1 MEKNSVGGINMNS
14 KIELS
19 EYNSSNSKVYLNGD
33 GTISVEIYDQNIN
46 DGGIM
51 TLSDEPTIGDT
62 SQYNPDNTMISQGN
76 NAPFN
81 IVDTYISSSRTTTGE
96 EDKIK
101 IGVEKINGNNV
112 IHRALL
118 KFDLPKIPSSYT
130 LVNATLNM
138 IGYYDENYSEQNSNT
153 MIAIHQITS
162 DWLTT
167 SPTWANMAN
176 GYKESIEN
184 YFHATRSSGTI
195 SGNTLTVEPKLSQID
210 VTDLVQRWYNNEPN
224 YGLMLKAVDETYNEN
239 IKLGEYYTVDA
250 ANESAK
256 PQARLVINYKNLNG
270 LEGYLTYTSQSHEL
284 GSTHINNYNGNVTSL
299 FSVANTVG
307 GPLPASIDLVYNTS
321 DVVNNNDYGYGLGV
335 KPNLIQTIKEVTIDT
350 LNVLQ
355 YLDEDGTIHYFYK
368 NSDDNIYYD
377 EDGLSLKVEPVASN
391 YIMTD
396 KNKNTN
402 KFVNHNGTYYLEQ
415 ITDTTNKSI
424 NIVYDTNNR
433 ITKVIDASNKEITIT
448 YEDNKITF
456 VSPYKTTIVNLTN
469 NQIISIEDLGD
480 TTTISYNDNKLI
492 EKIINSNGL
501 YTKYEYINDLTY
513 KVSKVTEYGRNDSEG
528 NYLEFTYNLKST
540 SIKDRKGH
548 VNTYVFNNNANT
560 EVITSLDENQ
570 NLSNAYGKSTT
581 YGELGT
587 SSVNKITLDGSLVRH
602 INNLIEDSSF
612 ESGNS
617 LFTTSN
623 ESITTEVIDNAHY
636 GIKALKVTNT
646 ALDNYVYLEKAVEK
660 GKDYTFSA
668 YTKNEVP
675 FELSLSYDDVI
686 KTVTID
692 DISSEYSR
700 CDITINYP
708 EEATS
713 NLNITIKP
721 LALGVI
727 YIDGLQLEEGEV
739 ANYYNMIS
747 NSNFANSLNGYEITT
762 SKRVGIESHYDTPPL
777 DIPSVEVVQVDG
789 STKALRL
796 INSPLLQTTLAKS
809 FYMSGH
815 AGDVFELS
823 FWYKNEGPRMIPS
836 ETNPVEPATIY
847 ANLHFGYTEGEN
859 DEPTIDQYLTPYNK
873 DWHYFSKKFVA
884 KYDYNEVSLN
894 IINEFSCRDCY
905 ITNISLF
912 KDLESYSYTYDD
924 EGNLV
929 SSTDLSR
936 ETSTFNYNGNNQ
948 LIEATSPLGNKFKYE
963 YDENVTD
970 RLIRAISPS
979 GITNSID
986 YDENNNPI
994 KTVINN
1000 TQAFDEIIDTTYYII
1015 AKGTDRYLYIKPDK
1029 NLMVRQCECS
1039 HDKFNV
1045 IKQTDNKI
1053 KLQYTIL
1060 NNYYL
1065 KDNGG
1070 VLKVEY
1076 GDTGNN
1082 IFELIEHS
1090 NKTYSIKSVSSNL
1103 AVTVNEDNTL
1113 SLTTYNE
1120 DSNEQQFLFERM
1132 ESKLFIESSSTY
1144 TEDGRFIRSVKDS
1157 LGNIVTYDI
1166 DNTTGLTNAVIDPNG
1181 SVSNY
1186 VYDDKHRV
1194 TSITKGEHE
1203 VSYEYDT
1210 NDNLSKITHG
1220 TKNYCFEYDEY
1231 NNNKKVTINNTN
1243 LIEKIYENNN
1253 GNLTKVKYG
1262 NNDEINYT
1270 YDEYGRVKT
1279 VVKEDNTYKNYYDN
1293 LGRITRVNSNN
1304 EVYNYEYD
1312 FAKRL
1317 SKFKINDYETL
1328 LNYDKDNN
1336 ITTKIEKIGED
1347 SYTYNY
1353 AYNNESAL
1361 TNLNVLDT

>member
-1 MEKNSVGGINMNS
+1 MSNRQEM
-14 KIELS
+14 S
-19 EYNSSNSKVYLNGD
+19 EYNSANSKVYLNGD
-33 GTISVEIYDQNIN
+33 GTISVEIYDHNIN
-46 DGGIM
+46 NTGIM
-51 TLSDEPTIGDT
+51 LLSDDLITGETPE
-62 SQYNPDNTMISQGN
+62 YNPGNTTISQG
-76 NAPFN
+76 ALEPFN
-81 IVDTYISSSRTTTGE
+81 ITDTYISSSGTTTGE

-101 IGVEKINGNNV
+101 IGVERVDGVDI

-118 KFDLPKIPSSYT
+118 KFDLPSIPSSYA
-130 LVNATLNM
+130 LVDAKLNL
-138 IGYYDENYSEQNSNT
+138 IGYYDENYSEENSNA
-153 MIAIHQITS
+153 MIAIHQIKKDWS
-162 DWLTT
+162 DNNA
-167 SPTWANMAN
+167 TWSSISNEYDTN
-176 GYKESIEN
+176 IEN

-195 SGNTLTVEPKLSQID
+195 SGNTVTIEPKSSQID

-239 IKLGEYYTVDA
+239 IKLGEYYTKDA
-250 ANESAK
+250 ENESAN
-256 PQARLVINYKNLNG
+256 PQPRLVINYKNLNG

-284 GSTHINNYNGNVTSL
+284 GSNHINNYNGNLTSL
-299 FSVANTVG
+299 FNVANTVG

-321 DVVNNNDYGYGLGV
+321 DIVNNNNFGYGLGI
-335 KPNLIQTIKEVTIDT
+335 KPNLIQLLKETTIDT
-350 LNVLQ
+350 LPKLQ
-355 YLDEDGTIHYFYK
+355 YLDEDGTIHYFDK
-368 NSDDNIYYD
+368 NSEDNIYYD
-377 EDGLSLKVEPVASN
+377 EDGLSLKVELVDNN

-402 KFVNHNGTYYLEQ
+402 KFVNHNGTYYLEK

-424 NIVYDTNNR
+424 NIEYDSNNR

-448 YEDNKITF
+448 YEDNKITY

-469 NQIISIEDLGD
+469 NQITSIEDLGD
-480 TTTISYNDNKLI
+480 TTTITYNDNKLI

-570 NLSNAYGKSTT
+570 NLSNAYGKSFT
-581 YGELGT
+581 YGEAGT
-587 SSVNKITLDGSLVRH
+587 SSVNKITLDSSLVRH
-602 INNLIEDSSF
+602 INNLIDDSSF
-612 ESGNS
+612 ESSNS

-636 GIKALKVTNT
+636 GIKALKVTTT
-646 ALDNYVYLEKAVEK
+646 ALDNYIYLDKVVEK

-668 YTKNEVP
+668 YIKNEVP
-675 FELSLSYDDVI
+675 FELSLFYDDI
-686 KTVTID
+686 EKKITID
-692 DISSEYSR
+692 DINSEYSR
-700 CDITINYP
+700 CDVTINYP
-708 EEATS
+708 ETASS
-713 NLNITIKP
+713 NLRVSIKP

-747 NSNFANSLNGYEITT
+747 NSNFANGLSDYQITT
-762 SKRVGIESHYDTPPL
+762 SKRVGRELNYDSTIL
-777 DIPSVEVVQVDG
+777 DTPSVEITSVDE
-789 STKALRL
+789 STKALKL
-796 INSPLLQTTLAKS
+796 INSPLLQTTIAKS

-823 FWYKNEGPRMIPS
+823 FWYKNEGPRTIPS
-836 ETNPVEPATIY
+836 ETNLVEPANMY
-847 ANLHFGYTEGEN
+847 ANLYFGYTEGEN

-894 IINEFSCRDCY
+894 IMNLFSCRDCY

-986 YDENNNPI
+986 YDENNNPV

-1000 TQAFDEIIDTTYYII
+1000 TGSFNEIIDTTYYIR
-1015 AKGTDRYLYIKPDK
+1015 AKGTDRYIYIKPDK

-1076 GDTGNN
+1076 GNTGNN

-1103 AVTVNEDNTL
+1103 AITVNSDNTL

-1132 ESKLFIESSSTY
+1132 ESKLFIESSSSY
-1144 TEDGRFIRSVKDS
+1144 TDDGRFIKSVKDS
-1157 LGNIVTYDI
+1157 LGNTITYNHNDVTGVLNTITDTYGSTTNFIYD
-1166 DNTTGLTNAVIDPNG
+1166 
-1181 SVSNY
+1181 SKY
-1186 VYDDKHRV
+1186 RV
-1194 TSITKGEHE
+1194 KRIIEDEHE
-1203 VSYEYDT
+1203 ASYDYDT
-1210 NDNLSKITHG
+1210 NGNLSKINHG
-1220 TKNYCFEYDEY
+1220 SKNYNFEYDEF
-1231 NNNKKVTINNTN
+1231 NNDKKVSVNDVN
-1243 LIEKIYENNN
+1243 LIENIYEQNN
-1253 GNLTKVKYG
+1253 GNLIKTKYG
-1262 NNDEINYT
+1262 NGQELDYT
-1270 YDEYGRVKT
+1270 YDKHDRI
-1279 VVKEDNTYKNYYDN
+1279 KNVIKSDDIY
-1293 LGRITRVNSNN
+1293 I
-1304 EVYNYEYD
+1304 
-1312 FAKRL
+1312 
-1317 SKFKINDYETL
+1317 
-1328 LNYDKDNN
+1328 
-1336 ITTKIEKIGED
+1336 
-1347 SYTYNY
+1347 
-1353 AYNNESAL
+1353 
-1361 TNLNVLDT
+1361 